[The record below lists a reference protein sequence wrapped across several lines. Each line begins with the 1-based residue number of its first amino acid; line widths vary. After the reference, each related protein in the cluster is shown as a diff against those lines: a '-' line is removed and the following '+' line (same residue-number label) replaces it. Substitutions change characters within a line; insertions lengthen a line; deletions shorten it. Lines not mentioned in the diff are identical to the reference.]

1 MGLVLKDFSN
11 FLFLSENKLQS
22 REFTLREHYSEGEGF
37 QSIMEDSS
45 PKRVA
50 DVILKVINTSSPNVR
65 YSKGK
70 EAESVLK
77 APRELSDEE
86 LEKELVK
93 NFKSI
98 EERYPNLQTT
108 QEYSEESVRQIVH
121 EVLEEIKLKD
131 LGKKKT

>member
-45 PKRVA
+45 PKGVA

-86 LEKELVK
+86 LEKWVRESYMEKKVSYMNDLQSPLTK
-93 NFKSI
+93 INRKS
-98 EERYPNLQTT
+98 
-108 QEYSEESVRQIVH
+108 
-121 EVLEEIKLKD
+121 
-131 LGKKKT
+131 